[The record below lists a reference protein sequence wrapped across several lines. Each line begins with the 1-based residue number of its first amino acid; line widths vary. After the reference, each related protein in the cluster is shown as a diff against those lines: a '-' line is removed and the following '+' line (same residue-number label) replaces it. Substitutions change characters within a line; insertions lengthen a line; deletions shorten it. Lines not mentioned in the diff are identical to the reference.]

1 MVFIEGDN
9 IFDLMLHKAFMS
21 MIVFKENARFYNRWR
36 KGTMVL
42 GHAGSDSIEFAQR
55 KGKHTSKK
63 KVERCFQKTLATE
76 GGRHLRR
83 FSDIFKISWV
93 RTSVIFGAVVAAAG
107 LVVLIF
113 LRLLHPGYTQPFSD
127 VKAFVTNYGLIGIF
141 LATILAGTI
150 VPLGSPAL
158 VTAAALFGVPKLPLI
173 LTATTGFT
181 IGMLINYGFAY
192 HLGKRYVEKRV
203 PVDKLED
210 ATSLWRRWG
219 WIIYTA
225 FGLIPVL
232 PVEFL
237 SLVCG
242 LLKTRLDIFL
252 VLTFVP
258 RLIVFTLLS
267 YFGEYAG
274 IWIGL

>member
-1 MVFIEGDN
+1 MRISTIDGE
-9 IFDLMLHKAFMS
+9 
-21 MIVFKENARFYNRWR
+21 

-42 GHAGSDSIEFAQR
+42 GCAVSDSIEFVQR
-55 KGKHTSKK
+55 RGKHTSR
-63 KVERCFQKTLATE
+63 ERVKRYFQKTLATE
-76 GGRHLRR
+76 ESRHPRR
-83 FSDIFKISWV
+83 FSDVFEISWV
-93 RTSVIFGAVVAAAG
+93 RTSLILGAVIAVAG
-107 LVVLIF
+107 LVILIS
-113 LRLLHPGYTQPFSD
+113 LRLLYPGYTQPFSD

-158 VTAAALFGVPKLPLI
+158 VTAAALFGVAKLPLI
-173 LTATTGFT
+173 LAATTGFT

-242 LLKTRLDIFL
+242 LLKTRLDVFL
-252 VLTFVP
+252 ILTFVP